1 MTVQTISELWGWRP
15 PAEWELKFIESS
27 VGGGQRKDSRSRMIT
42 GILCLMFAFF
52 ILCGLGTLTLKGQA
66 SMAMLVLFGI
76 IALLAVVGGVSLLTR
91 SGENQAVPADV
102 RLAGC
107 QVLDAFCIRT
117 DHRVDGNSIS
127 RIRVR
132 DKVGQECAQWLN
144 APRSLARSF
153 DAQAQREQVPVPVF
167 PVLIAAWEGQY
178 RVLPPVGPR

>member
-15 PAEWELKFIESS
+15 PAEWELRFIESS

-42 GILCLMFAFF
+42 GILCLMF
-52 ILCGLGTLTLKGQA
+52 
-66 SMAMLVLFGI
+66 
-76 IALLAVVGGVSLLTR
+76 
-91 SGENQAVPADV
+91 
-102 RLAGC
+102 
-107 QVLDAFCIRT
+107 AFCIRT